1 MAVSSLQ
8 VVDII
13 EVMENFLEKI
23 RPPEEMRKKLDI
35 SYRIEGQSVVIF
47 EVRPKLSDPQKIHES
62 PVAKATYVKSTD
74 NWKVYWM
81 RANLKWVY
89 YEPLP
94 LVKTL
99 KDFTIEVDK
108 DSHGCFWG

>member
-23 RPPEEMRKKLDI
+23 RPPEEMRTKLDI
-35 SYRIEGQSVVIF
+35 SYKIEGQSVIIA
-47 EVRPKLSDPQKIHES
+47 ELRPKFTDPKIILES
-62 PVAKATYVKSTD
+62 PVAKATFVKSTGY
-74 NWKVYWM
+74 WKLYWM

-94 LVKTL
+94 TVKTL
-99 KDFTIEVDK
+99 KEFTVEVDK
-108 DSHGCFWG
+108 DPHGCFWG